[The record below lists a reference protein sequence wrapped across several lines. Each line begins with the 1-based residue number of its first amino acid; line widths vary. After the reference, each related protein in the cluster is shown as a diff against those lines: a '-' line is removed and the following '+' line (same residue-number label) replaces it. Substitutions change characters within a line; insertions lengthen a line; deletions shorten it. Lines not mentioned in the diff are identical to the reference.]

1 MFIFFCAFN
10 LLYLIFHYLVHS
22 FYNNLL
28 LWVSGR
34 RSNKFNYLYYLG
46 RIIIGFLCLQQIHY
60 HISSSTGSV
69 KNKEAYYRAYRRIH
83 PGYCNAS
90 NCHIDRELSSLKN
103 PFLSDSGINMRLKM
117 ANCPMYGEDV
127 QLNWL
132 LENLRNE
139 NKTLKFNLCA
149 QIITYSGIPMDQF
162 WKDCVNVTLG
172 PREGKRVKLSNTL
185 LFFRASWF
193 LGSEETS

>member
-1 MFIFFCAFN
+1 
-10 LLYLIFHYLVHS
+10 
-22 FYNNLL
+22 
-28 LWVSGR
+28 
-34 RSNKFNYLYYLG
+34 
-46 RIIIGFLCLQQIHY
+46 
-60 HISSSTGSV
+60 
-69 KNKEAYYRAYRRIH
+69 
-83 PGYCNAS
+83 
-90 NCHIDRELSSLKN
+90 
-103 PFLSDSGINMRLKM
+103 MRLKM

-149 QIITYSGIPMDQF
+149 QIITYSGVPMDQF

>member
-1 MFIFFCAFN
+1 M
-10 LLYLIFHYLVHS
+10 
-22 FYNNLL
+22 
-28 LWVSGR
+28 
-34 RSNKFNYLYYLG
+34 
-46 RIIIGFLCLQQIHY
+46 CLQQIHY
-60 HISSSTGSV
+60 HVSSSTGSV
-69 KNKEAYYRAYRRIH
+69 KNKEAYFRAYRRIH

-90 NCHIDRELSSLKN
+90 NCHIERELSSLKN

-127 QLNWL
+127 QLHWL

-149 QIITYSGIPMDQF
+149 QIITYSGCPMDQF
-162 WKDCVNVTLG
+162 WKDSVTVTLG

-185 LFFRASWF
+185 FFSGDSWI
-193 LGSEETS
+193 LGFVKTS